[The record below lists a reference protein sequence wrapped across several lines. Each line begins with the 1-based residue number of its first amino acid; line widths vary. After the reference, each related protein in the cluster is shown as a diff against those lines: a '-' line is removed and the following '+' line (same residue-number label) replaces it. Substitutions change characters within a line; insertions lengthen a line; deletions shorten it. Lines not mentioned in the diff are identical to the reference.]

1 MHEFDLPSYN
11 DSATILDGSANITR
25 NDGGGQMIPESMVQ
39 AYERDGVI
47 IVPEVLDTDT
57 LQRVRNVIAELV
69 AGAADVTEPTD
80 IYDLEPG
87 HTRETPRVRRIKT
100 PHRVHPIFDEIV
112 RSQPVVEI
120 LTQLLGPGLRLH
132 GSKLNMKSAQY
143 GSPVEWH
150 QDWAFYPHTNDD
162 ILAIGVL
169 LDDCD
174 LENGPMLVTPGTH
187 RGPVWSHHGD
197 DGRFIWLIDPDLIRD
212 EIARAVPCVGPA
224 GSMSFHHVRALHG
237 SALNTSDRPRN
248 LILYEVAAS
257 DAWPLMGVKDFD
269 EFNSRL
275 LTGPSTATPRL
286 TDVPVRMPLPPP
298 ARQGSIYETQSA
310 SRKSFFTRAA

>member
-1 MHEFDLPSYN
+1 
-11 DSATILDGSANITR
+11 
-25 NDGGGQMIPESMVQ
+25 MIPESMVQ

-69 AGAADVTEPTD
+69 AGAADVTEHTD
-80 IYDLEPG
+80 VYDLEPG
-87 HTRETPRVRRIKT
+87 HTPETPRVRRIKT
-100 PHRVHPIFDEIV
+100 PHKVHPIFDEMV

-120 LTQLLGPGLRLH
+120 LAQLLGPGLRLH

-187 RGPVWSHHGD
+187 IGNGMWNHHGE
-197 DGRFIWLIDPDLIRD
+197 DGCFAGLIDPDQIQD
-212 EIARAVPCVGPA
+212 EIKRAVPCMGKA

-237 SALNTSDRPRN
+237 SAMNTSNRPRN
-248 LILYEVAAS
+248 LLLYEVAAS
-257 DAWPLMGVKDFD
+257 DAWPLAGVKDFE
-269 EFNSRL
+269 EFDSRL
-275 LTGPSTATPRL
+275 LAGPSVITPRL

-298 ARQGSIYETQSA
+298 KRQGSIYETQSA
-310 SRKSFFTRAA
+310 AKKSYFTRAA